1 MHLRAPLRRDARHAA
16 VQKSGW
22 VPTDDVS
29 ELDNERFPPPCKI
42 ACRNFPGLFPGVCKP
57 RLHSFFAGICNYA
70 SEDNKVFI
78 GPEEFSG
85 IAKRDYRR
93 FASLPKFSAVDFP

>member
-1 MHLRAPLRRDARHAA
+1 MPYPNLII
-16 VQKSGW
+16 SG
-22 VPTDDVS
+22 
-29 ELDNERFPPPCKI
+29 FPSPCKI
-42 ACRNFPGLFPGVCKP
+42 ACRSFPGLFPGVCKP
-57 RLHSFFAGICNYA
+57 RLHAFFADICNYA